1 MRSFFLPFLV
11 FCLLSILCPLAA
23 QPQENQPAQKEK
35 NEQETEPAPTEKDI
49 PELVAKLGSDFLT
62 ERQQARKQLIK
73 LKEKA
78 VGALIAALK
87 SEDFRVRAGAAEVL
101 GFIGS
106 EDAAPELVKLLKDG
120 DTTVRDE
127 ARKALARIGPAA
139 MKYIA
144 EAMKDAPEAER
155 KQFESAV
162 AVLIQKILQG
172 LLCKDGSCGSY
183 PGQVD
188 AVVKIGTAAVPA
200 LKSIITESQ
209 GGYLTHLAIA
219 ALAQIGDK
227 SAIPFLEEIYKNDAN
242 LRDETAIALLQLRK
256 DSYMKERIQKY
267 NQEMLNSPNDASP
280 HYSLAHL
287 YHRAG
292 KLDESE
298 AEYREAIRLDQSRSW
313 GVYYNFACLLATR
326 NKKEEAI
333 EMFKKAIE
341 SGYNSLEWIE
351 RDKELDNIRNE
362 EKFKAIIKE
371 KFGEQKPGSD

>member
-1 MRSFFLPFLV
+1 MRTLLLSALIL
-11 FCLLSILCPLAA
+11 CLLLTCRTATA
-23 QPQENQPAQKEK
+23 QPENKQPAQPEK
-35 NEQETEPAPTEKDI
+35 KQQEPEQVPTEKDI

-78 VGALIAALK
+78 VSALIAALK

-106 EDAAPELVKLLKDG
+106 EDAAGELVKLLKDG
-120 DTTVRDE
+120 DTTVREE

-144 EAMKDAPEAER
+144 EAMKDAPESER
-155 KQFESAV
+155 KQFESTV
-162 AVLIQKILQG
+162 VTLIQKILQG
-172 LLCKDGSCGSY
+172 LICKDGSSGSY
-183 PGQVD
+183 PGQLD

-200 LKSIITESQ
+200 LKSIITESEA
-209 GGYLTHLAIA
+209 GLLKHLAIA
-219 ALAQIGDK
+219 ALGEIGDK
-227 SAIPFLEEIYKNDAN
+227 SVVPFLEEVYKNDAN
-242 LRDETAIALLQLRK
+242 LRDEAAVVLFQLGK
-256 DSYMKERIQKY
+256 DSCAKDRIKEY
-267 NQEMLNSPNDASP
+267 NQQLLNSPDDARP
-280 HYSLAHL
+280 HYGLAHL
-287 YHRAG
+287 YYKLG

-298 AEYREAIRLDQSRSW
+298 AEYKETIRLNPSNHIH
-313 GVYYNFACLLATR
+313 YYNFACLLATR

-333 EMFKKAIE
+333 EMLKKAIE

-362 EKFKAIIKE
+362 EKFKSIIKE